1 MPEQTHPPYVSG
13 ALTTPRFLCR
23 WLDINPQ
30 NGPLSRTQKFIQV
43 LPFNINHVWNGYSEI
58 VGEYHFIAPNNFSL
72 KQSNLANLIPS
83 GTNYTLCVSYVV
95 SEGVVARYSLVRG
108 EGDFFYFILPEYNGQ
123 FIAKNF
129 VIEIWNTN
137 QVTCSESGSPLI
149 YTSVR
154 GDLDYR
160 YGVDSA
166 LATTVQMCS
175 SQQPPGSTQLFP
187 ISINLEAWLDGG
199 TTWTQHLWSD
209 RTASIGFTSDE
220 DLQSI
225 TPPNLVLMSG
235 STYTG
240 VVDNPVSFW
249 VFVQL
254 GFSVQYPFVRI
265 NNGSHLIE
273 VGIDINS
280 HLYCAVDG
288 VTIST
293 GVVVLVP
300 ENSYIIALDSVL
312 QQCNIYSVGSFALVD
327 VLDTAVGNLQVPGS
341 TVILGKDGF
350 DPRFRGLLFYND
362 QTLDNTF
369 YTDSII
375 PYLQSLPAG
384 GTAMTIPLIFDP
396 CSNLTPPTG
405 GATIGIG

>member
-1 MPEQTHPPYVSG
+1 MP
-13 ALTTPRFLCR
+13 F
-23 WLDINPQ
+23 DI
-30 NGPLSRTQKFIQV
+30 S
-43 LPFNINHVWNGYSEI
+43 HVWNGYSEI
-58 VGEYHFIAPNNFSL
+58 VGEYHFTAPNNFSL

-108 EGDFFYFILPEYNGQ
+108 EGDFFYFTLPEYNGQ
-123 FIAKNF
+123 FVSKNF
-129 VIEIWNTN
+129 AIEIWNTN
-137 QVTCSESGSPLI
+137 QVTCSESESPLI
-149 YTSVR
+149 YTSVK

-166 LATTVQMCS
+166 LATTVQLCS

-187 ISINLEAWLDGG
+187 IGINLSAWLDGG

-209 RTASIGFTSDE
+209 RTALIVFTSDS

-235 STYTG
+235 STYSGT
-240 VVDNPVSFW
+240 VDNPVSLW
-249 VFVQL
+249 IFVQL
-254 GFSVQYPFVRI
+254 GFSVAYPFITV
-265 NNGSHLIE
+265 NTGTHLVE
-273 VGIDINS
+273 VGIDMNS
-280 HLYCAVDG
+280 YLYCAVDG

-293 GVVVLVP
+293 GTVP
-300 ENSYIIALDSVL
+300 LIEQNSYIVVLDSVVAE
-312 QQCNIYSVGSFALVD
+312 CNIYSVGSFLLVD
-327 VLDTAVGNLQVPGS
+327 SVPAGVGSLQVPGC
-341 TVILGKDGF
+341 TVTLGKDGF
-350 DPRFRGLLFYND
+350 DPQFRGLLFYND
-362 QTLDNTF
+362 RTIDDNF